1 MKSELLNL
9 LRNSKDYIS
18 GEELSKLF
26 NISRSA
32 IWKQIK
38 SLKEDGYEIEG
49 ISKKG
54 YKLISSPD
62 IIEEETILSNEN
74 TKLIGKNIK
83 YYKEVKSTNETA
95 KLLAESSAD
104 GTLVISEIQAGGKG
118 RLGRVWTS
126 PKGGIWMTLI
136 LKPDIDPI
144 YANKITQIAAAA
156 LINVFNSYNIE
167 TKIKWPNDIYLNGKK
182 LCGILTEMKCDM
194 DRIHYIILGIGINA
208 NLDSTAFTDEIK
220 DKATSLKTEFNKRFN
235 RSIIVA
241 KFLTEFEKLYL
252 PFILENDYSQ
262 TVKICKENSII
273 LDKDALWIRGND
285 KIKVHCIG
293 LNDDGALIVK
303 DENNKIHDVISG
315 EITFH

>member
-1 MKSELLNL
+1 MKSKLLDL
-9 LRNSKDYIS
+9 LRNSNDYIS
-18 GEELSKLF
+18 GEELSKIF
-26 NISRSA
+26 NVSRSA
-32 IWKQIK
+32 IWKHMK

-62 IIEEETILSNEN
+62 IIEENTIISN
-74 TKLIGKNIK
+74 TKTKIIGKNIK
-83 YYKEVKSTNETA
+83 YYKQVKSTNETA
-95 KLLAESSAD
+95 KLLAESSLD
-104 GTLVISEIQAGGKG
+104 GTLVLSEIQSGGKG
-118 RLGRVWTS
+118 RLGRIWAS

-194 DRIHYIILGIGINA
+194 DRIHYIILGIGINV
-208 NLDSTAFTDEIK
+208 NLNPSDFNSEIK
-220 DKATSLKTEFNKRFN
+220 NKATSLKLEFNKTFN
-235 RSIIVA
+235 RSLLVA
-241 KFLTEFEKLYL
+241 NFLTEFEKLYL
-252 PFILENDYSQ
+252 PFVSENNFKEV
-262 TVKICKENSII
+262 VKICKENSII
-273 LDKDALWIRGND
+273 LDKDAFWIRGNE

-303 DENNKIHDVISG
+303 DENNKLHDVISG

>member
-1 MKSELLNL
+1 MKSKLLNL
-9 LRNSKDYIS
+9 LRSSNDYIS
-18 GEELSKLF
+18 GEELSKIF
-26 NISRSA
+26 NVSRSA

-38 SLKEDGYEIEG
+38 SLKDDGYEIEG
-49 ISKKG
+49 VSKKG

-62 IIEEETILSNEN
+62 LIEEDTILRN
-74 TKLIGKNIK
+74 TQTKIIGKTINC
-83 YYKEVKSTNETA
+83 YESVKSTNETA
-95 KLLAESSAD
+95 KLLAESAAD

-156 LINVFNSYNIE
+156 LINVFNSYNIN

-194 DRIHYIILGIGINA
+194 DRIHYIIPGIGINS
-208 NLDSTAFTDEIK
+208 NLNSSDFTDEIK
-220 DKATSLKTEFNKRFN
+220 DKATSLKVEYNKPFN
-235 RSIIVA
+235 RSLIVA

-252 PFILENDYSQ
+252 PFILENDYTQ
-262 TVKICKENSII
+262 VVKICKENSII
-273 LDKDALWIRGND
+273 LDKDAVWIRGND
-285 KIKVHCIG
+285 RMKVHCIG

-303 DENNKIHDVISG
+303 DENNKIYDVISG